1 MSTDFLEAGRLWFLL
16 VVVGLA
22 GFYVVVLQWRSRTA
36 VRFTQV
42 DLLDEIA
49 PERPNW
55 QRHVVAAIQIL
66 GLVAAVIAI
75 ARPVDRSTERTKS
88 EGRILVA
95 FDVSLSMEA
104 DDVEPNR
111 FESARA
117 AARDFIDEVDDG
129 VEVGLVSFSGNVNV
143 EVNPTL
149 DRSALDRGLDRL
161 ELNESTAIGEALSV
175 STRLLLNGVDD
186 EEEGGDDASQRDD
199 DIAPGV
205 VVLLSDGETTVGRL
219 TSEGAREA
227 ADAGV
232 PVFTIAFGTE
242 RGTIVDPVSG
252 ERFPVPV
259 RPADLELVAETTGGA
274 AFEARTGTELADA
287 YDEIQASLGDTLGEE
302 IEIVKE
308 LTWRWAMTSFLLLAL
323 AWALSLWWLR
333 GMV

>member
-22 GFYVVVLQWRSRTA
+22 GFYVVVLRWRSRTA

-55 QRHVVAAIQIL
+55 RRHLVAVIQIL
-66 GLVAAVIAI
+66 GLAAAVIAI
-75 ARPVDRSTERTKS
+75 ARPVDRDTERTKS

-104 DDVEPNR
+104 DDVAPSR
-111 FESARA
+111 FESARD
-117 AARDFIDEVDDG
+117 AARDFIDEVDDN
-129 VEVGLVSFSGNVNV
+129 VEVGLVSFSGTVSV

-161 ELNESTAIGEALSV
+161 ELGESTAIGDALSV
-175 STRLLLNGVDD
+175 ATRLLLEGVDD
-186 EEEGGDDASQRDD
+186 EAAPQQDD
-199 DIAPGV
+199 DVAPGV
-205 VVLLSDGETTVGRL
+205 IVLLSDGETTVGRL
-219 TSEGAREA
+219 TSDGALEA

-232 PVFTIAFGTE
+232 PVFTIAFGTDS
-242 RGTIVDPVSG
+242 GVIVDPVSG
-252 ERFPVPV
+252 ERVPVPV

-274 AFEARTGTELADA
+274 SFEAQTGNELVDA
-287 YDEIQASLGDTLGEE
+287 YEQIQASLGDTLGEE

-308 LTWRWAMTSFLLLAL
+308 LTWRWAMASFLLLAFG
-323 AWALSLWWLR
+323 WALSLLWLR

>member
-22 GFYVVVLQWRSRTA
+22 GFYIVVLRWRSRATI
-36 VRFTQV
+36 RFTQV

-55 QRHVVAAIQIL
+55 RRHLVAVIQIL
-66 GLVAAVIAI
+66 GLAAAVIAV
-75 ARPVDRSTERTKS
+75 ARPVDRSTERTES

-104 DDVEPNR
+104 DDVAPSR
-111 FESARA
+111 FESARD
-117 AARDFIDEVDDG
+117 AARDFIDEVDDN
-129 VEVGLVSFSGNVNV
+129 VEVGLISFSGTVSV

-161 ELNESTAIGEALSV
+161 ELNESTAIGDALSV
-175 STRLLLNGVDD
+175 ATRLLLDGADD
-186 EEEGGDDASQRDD
+186 GTPRQADDV
-199 DIAPGV
+199 APGV
-205 VVLLSDGETTVGRL
+205 IVLLSDGETTVGRL
-219 TSEGAREA
+219 TSDGAQEA

-232 PVFTIAFGTE
+232 PVFTIAFGTDS
-242 RGTIVDPVSG
+242 GVIVDPVTG
-252 ERFPVPV
+252 DRVPVPV
-259 RPADLELVAETTGGA
+259 RPADLELVAEATGGA
-274 AFEARTGTELADA
+274 AFEARTGNELVDA
-287 YDEIQASLGDTLGEE
+287 YEQIQASLGDTLGEE

-308 LTWRWAMTSFLLLAL
+308 LTWQWAMASFLLLAV
-323 AWALSLWWLR
+323 AWALSLLWLR

>member
-1 MSTDFLEAGRLWFLL
+1 MSADFLAAGRLWLLL

-22 GFYVVVLQWRSRTA
+22 GFYVVVLRWRSRTA

-42 DLLDEIA
+42 DLLDEIV

-55 QRHVVAAIQIL
+55 RRHLVAAIQIL
-66 GLVAAVIAI
+66 GLAAAVVAI

-104 DDVEPNR
+104 DDVEPTR
-111 FESARA
+111 FESARS
-117 AARDFIDEVDDG
+117 AARDFIDEVDDNI
-129 VEVGLVSFSGNVNV
+129 EVGLVSFSGTVNV
-143 EVNPTL
+143 AVNPTL

-161 ELNESTAIGEALSV
+161 QLDESTAIGEALAAATQV
-175 STRLLLNGVDD
+175 LLAGVD
-186 EEEGGDDASQRDD
+186 EAAVPGQAD

-205 VVLLSDGETTVGRL
+205 IVLLSDGETTVGRL
-219 TSEGAREA
+219 TSDGAQDA
-227 ADAGV
+227 ADAGI

-242 RGTIVDPVSG
+242 SGVIVDPVSG
-252 ERFPVPV
+252 DRVAVPV
-259 RPADLELVAETTGGA
+259 RPADLELVAEVTGGA
-274 AFEARTGTELADA
+274 SFEARTGTELVDA
-287 YDEIQASLGDTLGEE
+287 YEQIQASLGDTLGEE

-308 LTWRWAMTSFLLLAL
+308 LTWRWAMASFLLLAL
-323 AWALSLWWLR
+323 AWALSLLWLR

>member
-1 MSTDFLEAGRLWFLL
+1 MSTDFLAAGRLWFLL
-16 VVVGLA
+16 VVAGLA
-22 GFYVVVLQWRSRTA
+22 VAYVLVLRWRTKAA

-55 QRHVVAAIQIL
+55 RRHVVAALQLI
-66 GLVAAVIAI
+66 GLTAAVIAM

-104 DDVEPNR
+104 DDVAPSR

-117 AARDFIDEVDDG
+117 AAREFIDEVDDN
-129 VEVGLVSFSGNVNV
+129 VEVGLVSFSGVV
-143 EVNPTL
+143 DVAVNPTL

-161 ELNESTAIGEALSV
+161 ELDESTAIGDALST
-175 STRLLLNGVDD
+175 STRLLVNSAEEDNNREQADD
-186 EEEGGDDASQRDD
+186 V
-199 DIAPGV
+199 APGV
-205 VVLLSDGETTVGRL
+205 IVLLSDGETTVGRL
-219 TSEGAREA
+219 TSEGAQEA

-242 RGTIVDPVSG
+242 SGVITDPISG
-252 ERFPVPV
+252 DSVPVPV

-274 AFEARTGTELADA
+274 AFEAATGSELADA
-287 YDEIQASLGDTLGEE
+287 YDQIQASLGETLGEE

-308 LTWRWAMTSFLLLAL
+308 LTWRWAMGAFGLLAM
-323 AWALSLWWLR
+323 AWGLSLLWLR

>member
-1 MSTDFLEAGRLWFLL
+1 MSTDFLEASRLWLLL

-22 GFYVVVLQWRSRTA
+22 GFYVVVLRWRSRTA

-42 DLLDEIA
+42 DLLDEIV

-55 QRHVVAAIQIL
+55 RRHLVAVIQIL
-66 GLVAAVIAI
+66 GLAAAVIAI
-75 ARPVDRSTERTKS
+75 ARPVDRDTERTKS

-104 DDVEPNR
+104 ADVEPSR
-111 FESARA
+111 FESARS
-117 AARDFIDEVDDG
+117 AARDFIDEVDDNI
-129 VEVGLVSFSGNVNV
+129 EVGLVSFSGTVSV

-161 ELNESTAIGEALSV
+161 ELDESTAIGDALSV
-175 STRLLLNGVDD
+175 STRLLLDGVDD
-186 EEEGGDDASQRDD
+186 DEAPQQDD
-199 DIAPGV
+199 DVAPGV
-205 VVLLSDGETTVGRL
+205 IVLLSDGETTVGRL
-219 TSEGAREA
+219 TSEGAQDA
-227 ADAGV
+227 ADAGI

-242 RGTIVDPVSG
+242 NGVIVDPVSG
-252 ERFPVPV
+252 ERVPVPV
-259 RPADLELVAETTGGA
+259 RPADLELVADVTGGA
-274 AFEARTGTELADA
+274 AFEAQTGTELVDA
-287 YDEIQASLGDTLGEE
+287 YDEIQSSLGDTLGEE

-308 LTWRWAMTSFLLLAL
+308 LTWRWALTSFLLLAL